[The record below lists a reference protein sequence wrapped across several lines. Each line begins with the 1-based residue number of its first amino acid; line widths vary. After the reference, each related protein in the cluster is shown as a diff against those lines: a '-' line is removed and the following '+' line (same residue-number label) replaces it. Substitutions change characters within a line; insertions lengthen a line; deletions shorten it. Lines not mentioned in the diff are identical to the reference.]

1 MKIKRVTMSKVIYVC
16 VLFFSS
22 IIYASEQPLTEEK
35 YNNIIKLI
43 EMTGSIDLGLQMSQ
57 TMTSQ
62 LVVIVSKNNPDIPK
76 EKFEII
82 ERTVNSVVEEQLR
95 GKNGF
100 FKMMTPIYHK
110 YYTNQEIE
118 ELIAFY
124 ETSLGKKSIKI
135 MPNIVQESF
144 SIGQAWGK
152 RVAPIAIK
160 EVKKQFE
167 KEGFTLLL

>member
-1 MKIKRVTMSKVIYVC
+1 MRKVICVC

-22 IIYASEQPLTEEK
+22 IIYAGEQPLTEEK
-35 YNNIIKLI
+35 YNNIIKLM

-100 FKMMTPIYHK
+100 FKMMTPIHH
-110 YYTNQEIE
+110 QGEIVNV
-118 ELIAFY
+118 F
-124 ETSLGKKSIKI
+124 
-135 MPNIVQESF
+135 
-144 SIGQAWGK
+144 
-152 RVAPIAIK
+152 
-160 EVKKQFE
+160 
-167 KEGFTLLL
+167 